1 MACLRLFT
9 LRPLPDFSLPLF
21 NLCIS
26 FFTFC
31 PALGLYLRLLLERER
46 DELLRDEPLRD
57 EPLLRDELLRE
68 RADAERELPLDDRD
82 LPREPADPRLEREE
96 LREEERERELRER

>member
-1 MACLRLFT
+1 MAMACLRLFT

-26 FFTFC
+26 FFTLLC
-31 PALGLYLRLLLERER
+31 ALGLYLRPLELARPR
-46 DELLRDEPLRD
+46 DELLR
-57 EPLLRDELLRE
+57 RE

-82 LPREPADPRLEREE
+82 VRREPADVRLEREE

>member
-26 FFTFC
+26 FFTFFWAFG
-31 PALGLYLRLLLERER
+31 PYFRLLLEREW
-46 DELLRDEPLRD
+46 
-57 EPLLRDELLRE
+57 LRDELPRRE

-82 LPREPADPRLEREE
+82 LRREPADVRLEREE

>member
-31 PALGLYLRLLLERER
+31 PAFGLYLRLLLERER
-46 DELLRDEPLRD
+46 DELP
-57 EPLLRDELLRE
+57 RDELLRE
-68 RADAERELPLDDRD
+68 RADAERERPLDDRD
-82 LPREPADPRLEREE
+82 LPRAPADPRLEREE

>member
-1 MACLRLFT
+1 MAIACLRLFT

-31 PALGLYLRLLLERER
+31 CAFGLYFRRLLEREWLR
-46 DELLRDEPLRD
+46 EELLR
-57 EPLLRDELLRE
+57 RE
-68 RADAERELPLDDRD
+68 RADAERELRLDDRD
-82 LPREPADPRLEREE
+82 VFCDRAEVRGRLEREE

>member
-31 PALGLYLRLLLERER
+31 CAFGLYLRLLLEREW
-46 DELLRDEPLRD
+46 
-57 EPLLRDELLRE
+57 LRDELPRRE

-82 LPREPADPRLEREE
+82 VRRERADVRLEREE

>member
-1 MACLRLFT
+1 MAIACLRLFT

-31 PALGLYLRLLLERER
+31 PAFGLYFRRLERERLLDDRLR
-46 DELLRDEPLRD
+46 DELLRDRAEAERFRPP
-57 EPLLRDELLRE
+57 ELLDVLRE
-68 RADAERELPLDDRD
+68 RAEERG
-82 LPREPADPRLEREE
+82 RLEREGRVRE
-96 LREEERERELRER
+96 DREERDLELRER

>member
-1 MACLRLFT
+1 MAMDCLRLFT

-26 FFTFC
+26 FFTFSW
-31 PALGLYLRLLLERER
+31 ALGLYLRLLLERER
-46 DELLRDEPLRD
+46 LPDELLR
-57 EPLLRDELLRE
+57 RE
-68 RADAERELPLDDRD
+68 RADAERELPLEDRD
-82 LPREPADPRLEREE
+82 ERRELDELRGRFEREE

>member
-9 LRPLPDFSLPLF
+9 LRPLPDFSLPPF

-31 PALGLYLRLLLERER
+31 CAFGLYFRLLLEREW
-46 DELLRDEPLRD
+46 
-57 EPLLRDELLRE
+57 LRDELLRRE
-68 RADAERELPLDDRD
+68 RADVERELRLDDRD
-82 LPREPADPRLEREE
+82 VLRERAEVRGRLEREE

>member
-1 MACLRLFT
+1 MAIACLRLFT

-31 PALGLYLRLLLERER
+31 PAFGLYLRLLLERER
-46 DELLRDEPLRD
+46 LC
-57 EPLLRDELLRE
+57 DELLRE
-68 RADAERELPLDDRD
+68 RADAERDLPLDDRD

>member
-1 MACLRLFT
+1 MAIACLRLFT

-21 NLCIS
+21 NLRIS

-31 PALGLYLRLLLERER
+31 PAFGLYLRLLLERER
-46 DELLRDEPLRD
+46 DE
-57 EPLLRDELLRE
+57 LLRDELLRE